1 MSNNK
6 MHPTKLARQRL
17 KEDLVQSEAALDAME
32 NEALLQ
38 NEKIGILTK
47 SLERL
52 KSNSSQDLLNKEK
65 VEALEKEMNIKAEL
79 KATHASELDQVKT
92 QRLEMANRVQSDQ
105 LTQLAT
111 FRNELERTEEAL
123 SVSRDKLLKAE
134 EQLAQMR
141 VQQKEQDSIEDQI
154 INASVSKKD
163 DLLREFEKTSLLKE
177 LEQTNAALSKSK
189 HQQAKAENEL
199 DSMLSQ
205 QKQMDFIKEQLSSSL
220 TEKGALLKELE
231 RTKEALCLL
240 EGKDAHTR
248 MQHQEMKRDEAAAL
262 DSNRDEASS
271 QPQDVNEHD
280 ASMLRRHMSNS
291 LSIDTSRSV
300 ADASLDRGPSS
311 APARSSSSA
320 VVPRYKK
327 FHSLKQRYL
336 EKVRASSPTKGVDS
350 H

>member
-1 MSNNK
+1 M
-6 MHPTKLARQRL
+6 
-17 KEDLVQSEAALDAME
+17 
-32 NEALLQ
+32 
-38 NEKIGILTK
+38 
-47 SLERL
+47 
-52 KSNSSQDLLNKEK
+52 NSIE
-65 VEALEKEMNIKAEL
+65 
-79 KATHASELDQVKT
+79 
-92 QRLEMANRVQSDQ
+92 
-105 LTQLAT
+105 
-111 FRNELERTEEAL
+111 
-123 SVSRDKLLKAE
+123 
-134 EQLAQMR
+134 
-141 VQQKEQDSIEDQI
+141 EQDSIEDQI

-177 LEQTNAALSKSK
+177 LEQSKAALSKSK

-205 QKQMDFIKEQLSSSL
+205 QKQIDFIKEQLSSSL
-220 TEKGALLKELE
+220 TEKGELLKELE
-231 RTKEALCLL
+231 RTKEALCLS

-271 QPQDVNEHD
+271 QAQDVNEHD